1 MTPKQ
6 TKAKKTTA
14 KGNFTYSGKK
24 KGADKTKLK
33 IIALGGLEEV
43 GRNMTIVEYG
53 SDIIIIDMGLQFP
66 EEDMPGIDYII
77 PDISYPKGKE
87 KNIRGIIITHGHYD
101 HIGGIPHLI
110 PRLGMPT
117 IYTARLTR
125 AIIEK
130 RQTDYNHS
138 KKIKIQTIN
147 HNDVLKLGNLKVG
160 FFHVNHNIPDC
171 LGVYID
177 TPIGRI
183 LHTGDFKFDHSPVND
198 PPADIAKIAK
208 LGERG
213 ILAAMV
219 DSTNADQE
227 GSSISEKT
235 IFETLDGI
243 FDKAKGRVIAA
254 TFSSLLSR
262 IQQVITLSEKYGRKV
277 IVEGYSMKTN
287 VDIAIKLGYLK
298 INRNTLISVKQ
309 MRDFPN
315 DKITIMCTGA
325 QGEDNAV
332 LMRIANK
339 EHRQIKVEKDD
350 TVIFSSSVVP
360 GNERSVQS
368 VKDTLFKQGARV
380 IHYKMMDVHTGG
392 HARQEDL
399 KMMFRLINPKY
410 YIPIEGN
417 YFMLKIHADLIEG
430 LGLPPENIFV
440 AENGQ
445 VIEFDRQKAVLTK
458 KKVPTDYVMVDGL
471 GVGDVGHVVLR
482 DRQMMSADGMFVVIA
497 VIDKKTGKLARDVD
511 VISRGFVYMKGSDQL
526 IQEAK
531 KRAREI
537 INKHAQGTTT
547 NWTYIRNRLRDD
559 IGQFLFTKTQRRPMV
574 LPVVSEV

>member
-1 MTPKQ
+1 MTPRQ
-6 TKAKKTTA
+6 TKS
-14 KGNFTYSGKK
+14 NRPNKK
-24 KGADKTKLK
+24 KRVDKTKLK
-33 IIALGGLEEV
+33 IISLGGLEEV
-43 GRNMTIVEYG
+43 GRNMMLIEYG
-53 SDIIIIDMGLQFP
+53 PDIIIIDMGLQFP

-77 PDISYPKGKE
+77 PDISYLKGKE
-87 KNIRGIIITHGHYD
+87 RNIKGVIITHGHYD
-101 HIGGIPHLI
+101 HIGGIPHLL
-110 PRLGMPT
+110 PRLGMPP
-117 IYTARLTR
+117 IYTGRLSR

-130 RQTDYNHS
+130 RQADFNHS
-138 KKIKIQTIN
+138 KRIKIITVMPQDI
-147 HNDVLKLGNLKVG
+147 LKLGNFRVG

-177 TPIGRI
+177 TPLGRLI
-183 LHTGDFKFDHSPVND
+183 HTGDFKFDHSPVND
-198 PPADIAKIAK
+198 PPADIAKIARICE
-208 LGERG
+208 GG
-213 ILAAMV
+213 VLAAMV

-227 GSSISEKT
+227 GNSISEKT

-243 FDKAKGRVIAA
+243 FDKAKGRIIAA

-262 IQQVITLSEKYGRKV
+262 IQQIFALSEKYGRKV

-287 VDIAIKLGYLK
+287 VEIAIKLGYLK
-298 INRNTLISVKQ
+298 VDKNTLIPPQ
-309 MRDFPN
+309 RIHDYPN
-315 DKITIMCTGA
+315 NQITVMCTGA

-332 LMRIANK
+332 LMRIANR
-339 EHRQIKVEKDD
+339 EHRQLRIEKDD

-368 VKDTLFKQGARV
+368 LKDILFKQGAVV

-399 KMMFRLINPKY
+399 KMMFRLLNPRY

-417 YFMLKIHADLIEG
+417 YFMLKIHANLIEG
-430 LGLPPENIFV
+430 LGHPAENIFV

-445 VIEFDRQKAVLTK
+445 VMEFDHQKGVLTK

-482 DRQMMSADGMFVVIA
+482 DRQMMAADGMFVVIA
-497 VIDKKTGKLARDVD
+497 VIDRKSGGLARDVD
-511 VISRGFVYMKGSDQL
+511 IISRGFVYMKGSDQL

-531 KRAREI
+531 KRARDI
-537 INKHAQGTTT
+537 INRQNRGTTV

-559 IGQFLFTKTQRRPMV
+559 IGQFLFQKTQRRPMV
-574 LPVVSEV
+574 LPVVTEI

>member
-1 MTPKQ
+1 MTKQ
-6 TKAKKTTA
+6 TRTSRTNSAK
-14 KGNFTYSGKK
+14 SGKK
-24 KGADKTKLK
+24 KKTDKTKLK

-43 GRNMTIVEYG
+43 GRNMMLLEYG

-77 PDISYPKGKE
+77 PDISYLKGKE
-87 KNIRGIIITHGHYD
+87 KNIKGIIITHGHYD
-101 HIGGIPHLI
+101 HIGGIPHLL
-110 PRLGMPT
+110 PRLGMPPL
-117 IYTARLTR
+117 YASRLTR

-138 KKIKIQTIN
+138 KKIKINTIN
-147 HNDVLKLGNLKVG
+147 QDSTIKLGNLKVG

-171 LGVYID
+171 LGVYVD
-177 TPIGRI
+177 TPLGRV
-183 LHTGDFKFDHSPVND
+183 LHTGDFKIDHSPVND
-198 PPADIAKIAK
+198 PPADIAKIARICEK
-208 LGERG
+208 G
-213 ILAAMV
+213 ILAALV
-219 DSTNADQE
+219 DSTNAEVE
-227 GSSISEKT
+227 GNSISEKT

-243 FDKAKGRVIAA
+243 FDKAKGRVFAA

-262 IQQVITLSEKYGRKV
+262 IQQVFTLSEKYGRKV
-277 IVEGYSMKTN
+277 VVEGYSMKTN
-287 VDIAIKLGYLK
+287 VEIAIKLGYLK
-298 INRNTLISVKQ
+298 VDKNTLISVKQ
-309 MRDFPN
+309 MRDYPVN
-315 DKITIMCTGA
+315 RITVMCTGA

-332 LMRIANK
+332 LMRIANR
-339 EHRQIKVEKDD
+339 EHRQLRIEKDD

-360 GNERSVQS
+360 GNERSVQGL
-368 VKDTLFKQGARV
+368 KDILFKQGAQV

-399 KMMFRLINPKY
+399 KMLYRLLRPKY
-410 YIPIEGN
+410 YIPIEGS
-417 YFMLKIHADLIEG
+417 YFMLKIHANLIES
-430 LGLPPENIFV
+430 LGHPAENIFV

-445 VIEFDRQKAVLTK
+445 VMEFDQHRAVLTK

-497 VIDKKTGKLARDVD
+497 VIDKKNGQLARDVD

-531 KRAREI
+531 KRVREI
-537 INKHAQGTTT
+537 ISKHSHGTTV

-559 IGQFLFTKTQRRPMV
+559 IGQFLFQKTQRRPMV
-574 LPVVSEV
+574 LPVVTEI

>member
-1 MTPKQ
+1 MTAKQ
-6 TKAKKTTA
+6 ASSRRTTA
-14 KGNFTYSGKK
+14 KKK
-24 KGADKTKLK
+24 RFDKTKLK
-33 IIALGGLEEV
+33 IIFLGGLEEV
-43 GRNMTIVEYG
+43 GRNMMLMEYG

-77 PDISYPKGKE
+77 PDISYLKGKE
-87 KNIRGIIITHGHYD
+87 SWIRGVIITHGHYD
-101 HIGGIPHLI
+101 HIGGIPHLL
-110 PRLGMPT
+110 PRLGMPP
-117 IYTARLTR
+117 IYTGRLSR

-138 KKIKIQTIN
+138 KKIKINTVNQ
-147 HNDVLKLGNLKVG
+147 NDTLKLGIFKVG

-177 TPIGRI
+177 TPVGRF

-198 PPADIAKIAK
+198 PPADIAQIAK
-208 LGERG
+208 ICEGG
-213 ILAAMV
+213 IVAAMV

-227 GSSISEKT
+227 GNSISEKT
-235 IFETLDGI
+235 IFDTLDGI
-243 FDKAKGRVIAA
+243 FDKADGRIIAA

-262 IQQVITLSEKYGRKV
+262 IQQIFTLSEKYGRKV

-287 VDIAIKLGYLK
+287 VEIAIKLGYLK
-298 INRNTLISVKQ
+298 VAKNTLISIKQ
-309 MRDFPN
+309 LRDYPN

-339 EHRQIKVEKDD
+339 EHRQIRVDNGD
-350 TVIFSSSVVP
+350 TIIFSSSVVP
-360 GNERSVQS
+360 GNERSVQGL
-368 VKDTLFKQGARV
+368 KDVLFKQGAKV

-410 YIPIEGN
+410 YMPIEGN
-417 YFMLKIHADLIEG
+417 YFMLKIHADLIAS
-430 LGLPPENIFV
+430 LGMPPENIFV

-445 VIEFDRQKAVLTK
+445 VVEVDKQKAVLTK

-482 DRQMMSADGMFVVIA
+482 DRQMMAADGMFVVIA
-497 VIDKKTGKLARDVD
+497 VIDKKRGGLARDVD

-531 KRAREI
+531 KKAREI
-537 INKHAQGTTT
+537 INRHAHGEAP

-559 IGQFLFTKTQRRPMV
+559 IGQFLFKKTQRRPMV
-574 LPVVSEV
+574 LPVVTEI